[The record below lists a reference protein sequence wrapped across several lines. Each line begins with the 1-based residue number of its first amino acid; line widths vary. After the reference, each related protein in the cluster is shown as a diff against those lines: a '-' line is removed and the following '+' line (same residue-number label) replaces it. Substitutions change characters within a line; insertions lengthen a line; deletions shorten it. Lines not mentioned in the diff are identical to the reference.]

1 MQEIKPKNPLRWL
14 LLPFLI
20 IAGVVAI
27 WQWQKHVAL
36 QTAQENAEVLFS
48 PALEALQ
55 VENVEPTYDIDKTV
69 RVIHAMDR
77 ALESEG
83 DLRSYLQVMVR
94 QDFDGVA
101 PDVLAARGKVMDV
114 LMKVYARQTE
124 LENQEATYTVTRT
137 VLSAMSMVQADV
149 SMATPGASLDKEQA
163 KTILNDLRKEQAER
177 RELLDA
183 LSGLELEL
191 LGVMNDYSTVYY
203 RHLAEWDELCL
214 LRDRA
219 YLAAAEGNWQA
230 TLDASS
236 AAAEKAP
243 DDVEAHLL
251 EAWALIELSTSVEG
265 AQQRVLAIS
274 KLNDFVKNHPERS
287 APALLLLGLAN
298 ARNGDSAEATLLFQQ
313 AAAYYPKQSA
323 LLTDMMDPYTAR
335 SFLRK
340 SKEGIAIVDQYQA
353 TMVGAGAFSPDLHL
367 AQAFFEAGDDEKGRK
382 KVLDHFSRRRNQEQW
397 NLILEDLKY
406 CSEKMGSQFEKIL
419 VEDSHLFLETEPTL
433 LGSALDVVVSNQSD
447 RPLRN
452 ATLLMAIRFTDM
464 HRDDYQVFKVGETVP
479 VVAAKAKTDFG
490 ELEVGWDLFGQ
501 KKGVDDIV
509 LGRSILITDDA
520 VVWVDTDQYRLA
532 QTRPTNTGKKAE
544 DVVIAER
551 SWFDAM
557 KITPE
562 SLGALIEKSGEVDVD
577 LGLGKDDLKLVL
589 PRELAWMDPVFRVG
603 DHMGEGP
610 SKNELTKDGI
620 RLEFADLANFDD
632 PQKPVRVVAY
642 SRYGSLEFLVDVPK
656 RKILDVHWNP

>member
-1 MQEIKPKNPLRWL
+1 MEETTPKNPYRWL
-14 LLPFLI
+14 LIPFVI
-20 IAGVVAI
+20 VVSAVLI
-27 WQWQKHVAL
+27 WQWQKYDAL
-36 QTAQENAEVLFS
+36 KTAQEEATVLFS
-48 PALEALQ
+48 PALNALEVKEPEAS
-55 VENVEPTYDIDKTV
+55 YDIDKTV

-77 ALESEG
+77 ALESES

-94 QDFDGVA
+94 QDFKGVA
-101 PDVLAARGKVMDV
+101 PDVLEARRKVMDV
-114 LMKVYARQTE
+114 LMKVYAGQTE

-137 VLSAMSMVQADV
+137 LLSAMSMVQADV
-149 SMATPGASLDKEQA
+149 SVTAPGATLDKEQA

-177 RELLDA
+177 RELLDT

-191 LGVMNDYSTVYY
+191 LTVMNDYSSVYY
-203 RHLAEWDELCL
+203 AHLAEWDELCL

-219 YLAAAEGNWQA
+219 YLAASEGNWQA
-230 TLDASS
+230 ALDASS
-236 AAAEKAP
+236 AAAAKAP
-243 DDVEAHLL
+243 EDVEAHLL
-251 EAWALIELSTSVEG
+251 EAWALIELSSNTESGQQQVE
-265 AQQRVLAIS
+265 AIT
-274 KLNDFVKNHPERS
+274 KLNNFVKQHPDRT
-287 APALLLLGLAN
+287 APALLLLGIAN
-298 ARNGDSAEATLLFQQ
+298 ARSGNGPEATLLFQQ
-313 AAAYYPKQSA
+313 AAAYYPKQA
-323 LLTDMMDPYTAR
+323 AMLTDMMDPYTAR

-340 SKEGIAIVDQYQA
+340 SKEGIKIIDLYQA
-353 TMVGAGAFSPDLHL
+353 TMLGAGIFSPDLHL
-367 AQAFFEAGDDEKGRK
+367 AQAFFAAGEGEKGRK

-406 CSEKMGSQFEKIL
+406 CSEKMGSEFEKIL
-419 VEDSHLFLETEPTL
+419 VEDSHLFLETSTTL

-479 VVAAKAKTDFG
+479 VVAANTKTDFG
-490 ELEVGWDLFGQ
+490 TLEIDWEIFGQ
-501 KKGVDDIV
+501 KKGADDIV
-509 LGRSILITDDA
+509 LGRAILITDDA

-532 QTRPTNTGKKAE
+532 QTRPTGTNKKSQ
-544 DVVIAER
+544 DVVSAEK

-557 KITPE
+557 KISPE
-562 SLGALIEKSGEVDVD
+562 SLSDLVEKSGKVDVD
-577 LGLGKDDLKLVL
+577 LGIGKDDLKLVL

-603 DHMGEGP
+603 DTMGEGP

-642 SRYGSLEFLVDVPK
+642 SRYGSLEFLVDVPA
-656 RKILDVHWNP
+656 RKILDVRWNP